1 MVSSSTMQMAA
12 TTVLVRA
19 AADGMQLL
27 LLRRSANASAFAG
40 AYVFP
45 GGRLDDA
52 DCDAQAWRRV
62 RGLTTAQADRRLS
75 VSGGALAFWIAA
87 VRECYEEAGILLATD
102 EHGQA
107 ISAQRLSALA
117 ARREALNA
125 GVLSFS
131 EFLEQENLF
140 IPADQMVYFAHWVT
154 PPVRPRRFDT
164 RFLLMLTPSEQQVQH
179 DNKEIVDSVW
189 LSAREVLERVKRRE
203 MHVVHATQSV
213 IASLL
218 AYETPLAAVS
228 SLRSVTSIPSNR
240 PCFAQGREGRKM
252 FDLGDAP
259 YAEIHWVDRQESGQS
274 SYDLL
279 PDEPARLDRYA
290 TRLLAPNPGFMTGPG
305 TNCYLVGESD
315 LIVIDPGPADPAH
328 IAAIVAAGGGRIR
341 WIVLTHTHRDHA
353 PAAMALREATGAPI
367 AGKAGWADSPTD
379 IQVPFDRVLSDGEL
393 VQSDGVELQVVHT
406 PGHASNHLCYFL
418 PVTRML
424 FTGDHV
430 IQGSTVVIAPPDG
443 NMNAYLR
450 SLRRAQSLDAAI
462 LAPGHGYLIGDPQA
476 EISRLIAHRMRRE
489 SKVRTA
495 LQEAG
500 GRATLEL
507 LLPRVYDDVPTAI
520 HPVAVRSLR
529 GHLEKMVEDGE
540 VTLAGDNYQL

>member
-1 MVSSSTMQMAA
+1 MQLAA

-27 LLRRSANASAFAG
+27 LLRRNANASAFAG

-45 GGRLDDA
+45 GGRLDET
-52 DCDAQAWRRV
+52 DCQEQAWRRV
-62 RGLTTAQADRRLS
+62 RGLTTVQADRRLG
-75 VSGGALAFWIAA
+75 VSGGALGFWIAA

-102 EHGQA
+102 PQGQA
-107 ISAQRLSALA
+107 LSARRLRALA
-117 ARREALNA
+117 PRREALNA
-125 GVLSFS
+125 GALSFS
-131 EFLEQENLF
+131 DFLEQENLF

-154 PPVRPRRFDT
+154 PPARPYRFDT

-179 DNKEIVDSVW
+179 DNNEIVDSVW
-189 LSAREVLERVKRRE
+189 LSAREVLERVKRQE
-203 MHVVHATQSV
+203 MHVVRATQSV
-213 IASLL
+213 IASLA
-218 AYETPLAAVS
+218 AYETPHAAVS
-228 SLRSVTSIPSNR
+228 ALRSVTHIPSHR
-240 PCFAQGREGRKM
+240 PCFAQGHEGRKM

-259 YAEIHWVDRQESGQS
+259 YAEIHWVDRQESGQCT
-274 SYDLL
+274 YDLL
-279 PDEPARLDRYA
+279 PDIPKRLDRYV
-290 TRLLAPNPGFMTGPG
+290 TRLLAPNPGYMTGPG
-305 TNCYLVGESD
+305 TNCYLVGERD

-353 PAAMALREATGAPI
+353 PAAIALRQATGALI
-367 AGKAGWADSPTD
+367 AGREGWADSPTD
-379 IQVPFDRVLSDGEL
+379 TKVPFDRVLSDGEL

-406 PGHASNHLCYFL
+406 PGHASNHLCYLL

-450 SLRRAQSLDAAI
+450 SLRRAQGLEAAI
-462 LAPGHGYLIGDPQA
+462 LAPGHGYLIGDPRA
-476 EISRLIAHRMRRE
+476 EFSRLIAHRMTRE

-495 LQEAG
+495 LRDAG
-500 GRATLEL
+500 GRATLES
-507 LLPRVYDDVPTAI
+507 LLPRVYDDVPAAI
-520 HPVAVRSLR
+520 HPVAARSLR

-540 VTLAGDNYQL
+540 VTMAGNSYQL